1 MRTPNLLFKAF
12 ILSTAAGC
20 SSNPA
25 SPLDSDK
32 GAAGSNDTSAIAA
45 EPAAGAST
53 AAAVGGKD
61 SSPAAFDPPPPRSG
75 YTRFVPPVMENLA
88 TGADTMHCQYVQAP
102 LDRDMDVL
110 DVQGYQSVGGHH
122 SVAYSTTMNVPVG
135 TSRPCN
141 GEDNMSAGFL
151 GGTGG
156 EGSGGIK
163 LPAGVAFRLPK
174 GSSIMLNTHF
184 LNTTDDPIDG
194 HTVVDFQFVEVD
206 SSRKVASLFT
216 TGSVGFKLPAM
227 TLADAMAECTIP
239 QDMQFILFTNHMHD
253 NGVRAK
259 TELVR
264 ADGSVELVH
273 EDPNWTYEMQFNAV
287 YSKWSIDEPL
297 AIAKGDRLRTR
308 CSWLNA
314 TPAELGFPREMCFGV
329 GFFLSD
335 GSTAPVCIDGQW
347 IPR

>member
-1 MRTPNLLFKAF
+1 MRTPILLLFTAF
-12 ILSTAAGC
+12 IQSVAGC
-20 SSNPA
+20 GSNSA
-25 SPLDSDK
+25 SPPDSSK
-32 GAAGSNDTSAIAA
+32 GAAGGHDTGALTG
-45 EPAAGAST
+45 EPAAGAS
-53 AAAVGGKD
+53 ASAAVGGKHG
-61 SSPAAFDPPPPRSG
+61 SPEAFDPPPPRSG

-88 TGADTMHCQYVQAP
+88 AGTDTMYCQYVQAP

-110 DVQGYQSVGGHH
+110 DVQGYQSLGGHH

-135 TSRPCN
+135 TSRLCN

-156 EGSGGIK
+156 EGSGVK

-184 LNTTDDPIDG
+184 LNTTDGPIDG
-194 HTVVDFQFVEVD
+194 HTVVDFQLVEVD
-206 SSRKVASLFT
+206 STRKIASLFT
-216 TGSVGFKLPAM
+216 TGTLGFKVPAM
-227 TLADAMAECTIP
+227 AAGDAMAECALP
-239 QDMQFILFTNHMHD
+239 QEMQFILFTNHMHD

-273 EDPNWTYEMQFNAV
+273 EDPTWTYEMQFNAD
-287 YSKWSIDEPL
+287 YTKWSIDKPL
-297 AIAKGDRLRTR
+297 TIAKGEMLRTR
-308 CSWLNA
+308 CSWQNA

-335 GSTAPVCIDGQW
+335 GSTAPVCIDGSW
-347 IPR
+347 IVR